1 MKKIITEEISRIK
14 EIMYEKSLINES
26 FIGVLSRNAVTNAV
40 RASITTV
47 MDDFVKNALKI
58 GTKTAIGDARYV
70 VDDIIKGGAQGAMKV
85 AATANKVYDD
95 VAKAAFGKSYN
106 SLDENTRLMI
116 RNNVRQTL
124 DETNDDIL
132 KAAKNA
138 SDDLDNFGKPK
149 PVDGGGGGKPTVVDG
164 GGGGTMRPTWYKPIW
179 NWTTKT
185 TWGRILLG
193 AATLTA
199 AYLAWRKIWGGD
211 DDLPLCLKGLIK
223 NEEDFNRF
231 LENKYI
237 STGSYRF
244 YAEGNKVLVM
254 FPGGESDEGKWEYDE
269 DNKIIKLDFGGNLD
283 TTIPC
288 EDVLPS
294 PDECPPGYD
303 KNLTT
308 GECEKKGGGGGG
320 GGGGSYKNCTDF
332 PFIKFCKN
340 TKIAE
345 VQKCLGGLVS
355 DGKFGPKT
363 EAALEKAGYGIDISE
378 DDYNKII
385 QKCKGVQP
393 SPETTQ
399 PPLDTTGDMSNK
411 PE

>member
-1 MKKIITEEISRIK
+1 
-14 EIMYEKSLINES
+14 
-26 FIGVLSRNAVTNAV
+26 
-40 RASITTV
+40 
-47 MDDFVKNALKI
+47 
-58 GTKTAIGDARYV
+58 
-70 VDDIIKGGAQGAMKV
+70 
-85 AATANKVYDD
+85 
-95 VAKAAFGKSYN
+95 
-106 SLDENTRLMI
+106 
-116 RNNVRQTL
+116 
-124 DETNDDIL
+124 
-132 KAAKNA
+132 
-138 SDDLDNFGKPK
+138 
-149 PVDGGGGGKPTVVDG
+149 
-164 GGGGTMRPTWYKPIW
+164 
-179 NWTTKT
+179 
-185 TWGRILLG
+185 
-193 AATLTA
+193 
-199 AYLAWRKIWGGD
+199 
-211 DDLPLCLKGLIK
+211 
-223 NEEDFNRF
+223 
-231 LENKYI
+231 
-237 STGSYRF
+237 
-244 YAEGNKVLVM
+244 M

-269 DNKIIKLDFGGNLD
+269 GNKIIKLDFGGNLD